1 MIRGQA
7 VAFVPLG
14 PLLENDRKRKIEYLD
29 ERDKWFEYLDTVVIG
44 IFIAIG
50 VIGPIAVLIALFLEA
65 VTKYQMPFQNAMRSA
80 GVQFIVLLPFLS
92 PFEYIIYAQV
102 YDDITSSGVYYL
114 NERGIQLEY
123 CMHVCREIRWD
134 EIDRI
139 ERRTIDTGAKYPFD
153 ENEIFFICKKGCSEK
168 EKKPKTRSAYFYVNH
183 RKRVMLIGYS
193 KVREEEFRQYWKAEI
208 RDQRK
213 WTRGMNLF

>member
-1 MIRGQA
+1 MKKRCIW
-7 VAFVPLG
+7 
-14 PLLENDRKRKIEYLD
+14 NWYRKRKIEYLD
-29 ERDKWFEYLDTVVIG
+29 ERDKWFKYLDMVVLG

-50 VIGPIAVLIALFLEA
+50 VIGPIAILIALFLEA
-65 VTKYQMPFQNAMRSA
+65 ATKYQMPFQNAMRSA
-80 GVQFIVLLPFLS
+80 GIQFIVLLPFLS

-123 CMHVCREIRWD
+123 CMHICREIRWD
-134 EIDRI
+134 GIDRI

-183 RKRVMLIGYS
+183 RKRVLLIGYS
-193 KVREEEFRQYWKAEI
+193 KEREEEFYQYWNKEI

>member
-1 MIRGQA
+1 MKKRCIW
-7 VAFVPLG
+7 
-14 PLLENDRKRKIEYLD
+14 NWYRKRKIEYLD
-29 ERDKWFEYLDTVVIG
+29 ERDKWFKYLDMVVLG

-50 VIGPIAVLIALFLEA
+50 VIGPIAILIALFLEA
-65 VTKYQMPFQNAMRSA
+65 ATKYQMPFQNAMRSA
-80 GVQFIVLLPFLS
+80 GIQFIVLLPFLS

-123 CMHVCREIRWD
+123 CMHICREIRWD

-183 RKRVMLIGYS
+183 RKRVLLIGYS
-193 KVREEEFRQYWKAEI
+193 KEREEEFYQYWNKEI